1 MKNKEK
7 TREQKIAERVAY
19 MSQSQTNSDN
29 LN

>member
-19 MSQSQTNSDN
+19 MSQQQNNSDN